1 MKRTLAVNLALAAI
15 VAALAALVYWKPHEP
30 PPGYA
35 LSTLK
40 PEAAASIR
48 IERGGVAAIAL
59 EKKGDAWLLTEPF
72 RARADAARVE
82 RLLEIV
88 QARATH
94 RMPAADLARFD
105 LERPETRMTIDGES
119 FGFGLVNEVSREQY
133 VLAGGAVHTVHVR
146 YGTALPGAAADM
158 ASRQLFAPSEM
169 PVRIELKDF
178 TVASRDGRWVLTPA
192 PAEDLSQ
199 DDFNR
204 WVDGWRRAIALRV
217 EPYTR
222 IRPQG
227 EIKVELKD
235 GAKLTLVILGRGAD
249 LALARSDEKLIYTF
263 VSDVA
268 KRLLSPPGAG
278 VRSETAD
285 RP

>member
-1 MKRTLAVNLALAAI
+1 MKRALAANLALAAV
-15 VAALAALVYWKPHEP
+15 VAALAALVYWKPNETT
-30 PPGYA
+30 PGHA

-40 PEAAASIR
+40 PEAVAVIR
-48 IERGGVAAIAL
+48 IERTGAAAITL
-59 EKKGDAWLLTEPF
+59 EKKGDAWFLTEPF

-82 RLLEIV
+82 RLLEIA

-105 LERPETRMTIDGES
+105 LERPETRVTIDGQS
-119 FGFGLVNEVSREQY
+119 FGFGLVNEMSREQY
-133 VLAGGAVHTVHVR
+133 VLTGGAVHTIHAR

-178 TVASRDGRWVLTPA
+178 SVANRDGRWVLAPA
-192 PAEDLSQ
+192 PGEELSQ
-199 DDFNR
+199 DDYNS
-204 WVDGWRRAIALRV
+204 WVDGWRRATALRV

-235 GAKLTLVILGRGAD
+235 GTRLTLAILGRGPD
-249 LALARSDEKLIYTF
+249 LALARSDEKLVYIL
-263 VSDVA
+263 VADIA
-268 KRLLSPPGAG
+268 KRLLVPPA
-278 VRSETAD
+278 SNK
-285 RP
+285 

>member
-1 MKRTLAVNLALAAI
+1 MKRALAVNLALAAV
-15 VAALAALVYWKPHEP
+15 VAALAGLVYWKPRSEP
-30 PPGYA
+30 PPGHA

-40 PEAAASIR
+40 PEAAARIR
-48 IERGGVAAIAL
+48 IERAGAAAITL
-59 EKKGDAWLLTEPF
+59 EKKGDAWFLTEPF

-82 RLLEIV
+82 RLLEIA

-105 LERPETRMTIDGES
+105 LERPETRVTIDGQS
-119 FGFGLVNEVSREQY
+119 FGFGLVNEMSREQY

-158 ASRQLFAPSEM
+158 ASRQLFAPSEI
-169 PVRIELKDF
+169 PARIELRDF
-178 TVASRDGRWVLTPA
+178 TVESRDGRWVLAPA
-192 PAEDLSQ
+192 PREELSQ
-199 DDFNR
+199 DDYNH
-204 WVDGWRRAIALRV
+204 WVDGWRRATALRV

-235 GAKLTLVILGRGAD
+235 GAKLTLAILGRGAD
-249 LALARSDEKLIYTF
+249 LALARPDEKLVYTL
-263 VSDVA
+263 VADVA
-268 KRLLSPPGAG
+268 KRLLVPPA
-278 VRSETAD
+278 SN
-285 RP
+285 

>member
-1 MKRTLAVNLALAAI
+1 MKRALAVNLALAAV
-15 VAALAALVYWKPHEP
+15 VAALAGLAYWKPSSEP
-30 PPGYA
+30 PPGHA

-40 PEAAASIR
+40 PEAAARIR
-48 IERGGVAAIAL
+48 IERTGAAAIAL
-59 EKKGDAWLLTEPF
+59 EKKGDAWFLTDPF

-82 RLLEIV
+82 RLLEIAR
-88 QARATH
+88 ARATH

-105 LERPETRMTIDGES
+105 LERPETRVTIDGQS
-119 FGFGLVNEVSREQY
+119 FGFGLVNEMSREQY

-178 TVASRDGRWVLTPA
+178 SVANRDGRWVLAPTPGEA
-192 PAEDLSQ
+192 LSQ
-199 DDFNR
+199 DDYNR
-204 WVDGWRRAIALRV
+204 WVDGWRRATALRV

-235 GAKLTLVILGRGAD
+235 GAKLTLAILGRGSE
-249 LALARSDEKLIYTF
+249 LALARPDEKLIYYF
-263 VSDVA
+263 VADVA
-268 KRLLSPPGAG
+268 KRLLAPPA
-278 VRSETAD
+278 SN
-285 RP
+285 

>member
-1 MKRTLAVNLALAAI
+1 MYNSLHPRWTIDSTTTNAIRLINTTATGTGRPAISFVNSAGGITTARISSQPGGSYQASELYFDVADSAGTL
-15 VAALAALVYWKPHEP
+15 
-30 PPGYA
+30 
-35 LSTLK
+35 
-40 PEAAASIR
+40 
-48 IERGGVAAIAL
+48 
-59 EKKGDAWLLTEPF
+59 
-72 RARADAARVE
+72 
-82 RLLEIV
+82 
-88 QARATH
+88 Q
-94 RMPAADLARFD
+94 
-105 LERPETRMTIDGES
+105 TRMTIDGES

-285 RP
+285 KK